1 MVGLN
6 SHRPTGA
13 CGSKNCNCCGST
25 SAPGCAEQV
34 IAGPLSAGRSGTGP
48 HAKGGTAS
56 GYAVGA
62 GPRPARSGVQTCPR
76 KTAGATLA
84 VAHREETIPGRRGGT
99 LGRPVSMIGGR
110 HRRFGWT
117 DLIRPSVRTGA
128 PSPKGEGLRL
138 IPPPPHNLSPT
149 ANKGAFNKGSVEPS
163 ISTKPAAAKNER
175 RCVD

>member
-1 MVGLN
+1 MAGLN
-6 SHRPTGA
+6 SRRPTGA
-13 CGSKNCNCCGST
+13 WVSKNFRWSGSR
-25 SAPGCAEQV
+25 SAPGLAEQV
-34 IAGPLSAGRSGTGP
+34 IAGPLVWDRP
-48 HAKGGTAS
+48 LRKKGDS

-62 GPRPARSGVQTCPR
+62 GPRPARPGVQTYPH

-84 VAHREETIPGRRGGT
+84 VARRREPTPARRGGT

-128 PSPKGEGLRL
+128 PSPKGEGLRSAL
-138 IPPPPHNLSPT
+138 CTPLHNLSPT

-163 ISTKPAAAKNER
+163 ISTKPAAAKDER